1 MDKRIYWFHEI
12 SRESVGIAGGK
23 GANLGEMVQAKFP
36 VPPGF
41 VVTSK
46 TYEEFLDKGELR
58 QKIIDILS
66 DLDVNDSSAL
76 QMASKKIHDLIN
88 GTEVPKEIEEDFI
101 KAYEELSKQLGEE
114 PLVAVRSSATAEDL
128 PEASFAGQ
136 QATYLNVKKPTLTDS
151 VRACWASLF
160 TARAIFYRVQQKFDH
175 MKVGVA
181 VVVQKMIQS
190 ESSGV
195 IFTTHPTGESDMLIM
210 EAVFGLGEGIVSG
223 KYTPDHYE
231 VDPGNWEIK
240 TKNISP
246 QTQQLVLDEKERV
259 KEVDVPHD
267 KQETIKLPENKII
280 ELAKISKKIEKHYAW
295 PQDIE
300 WAYEKGQLY
309 IVQSRPVTTI
319 PKERKRVEDEAVVKR
334 MKPILKGLAASPGV
348 AAGPVKIIKDV
359 SEIDKVKD
367 GDVLVT
373 GMTNPDMVPA
383 MKRAV
388 AIVTNEG
395 GTTSHAAIVS
405 RELGI
410 PCIVGTKN
418 ATKTL
423 KTGDTI
429 TVDGKRGM
437 VYPGEV
443 KGLVVEKTAPEAQ
456 TSGGWIPTATRVMVN
471 LSAPSEAKKVAGK
484 DVDGVG
490 LLRAEF
496 IVGNIGIHP
505 KEAIATGKD
514 KEFVETLANDIAEI
528 AQAFWPRP
536 VIYRSFDFKT
546 NEYRSLKGGKKYEP
560 EENNPMIGYRG
571 AMWAIFDPELFDM
584 EIKMFKKVR
593 EEQGFKNLWLM
604 MPFIRTVD
612 EVRKIKKRL
621 EKEGFFDDK
630 DFKFF
635 LMAEVP
641 SVAFQIDEFA
651 GEVDGFSIGSNDL
664 TQLVLGADRD
674 NEQIAKVFDERDPA
688 VLKALEAIIT
698 GAKKHG
704 KYVSICGQ
712 APSVYPEIVEN
723 LVRWGIDSVSVNPDV
738 IDQTR
743 KLVAQTE
750 MKILLERKRE

>member
-1 MDKRIYWFHEI
+1 MDKYVYWFNEI
-12 SRESVGIAGGK
+12 TRDSISIAGGK
-23 GANLGEMVQAKFP
+23 GANLGEMVQNKFP

-41 VVTSK
+41 VVASGAYT
-46 TYEEFLDKGELR
+46 EFLDKMGLKDKLVDALS
-58 QKIIDILS
+58 KI
-66 DLDVNDSSAL
+66 DVDDSSGL
-76 QMASKKIHDLIN
+76 QIAAKKIREMIKSA
-88 GTEVPKEIEEDFI
+88 EMPKEIGDKILKIYDEMT
-101 KAYEELSKQLGEE
+101 KKLGGEI
-114 PLVAVRSSATAEDL
+114 LVAVRSSATAEDL

-136 QATYLNVKKPTLTDS
+136 QSTYLNVKRDKLLDS
-151 VRACWASLF
+151 VRSCWASLF
-160 TARAIFYRVQQKFDH
+160 TARAIFYRVQQGFEH

-195 IFTTHPTGESDMLIM
+195 IFTTHPSGENDLVMI

-231 VDPGNWEIK
+231 IDPGNWEIK
-240 TKNISP
+240 VNTVADQPHQI
-246 QTQQLVLDEKERV
+246 VFDEKEGV
-259 KEVDVPHD
+259 KEVDVAKD
-267 KQETIKLPENKII
+267 KKNTQKLSDNKII
-280 ELAKISKKIEKHYAW
+280 DLAKISKKIEKHYAW

-300 WAYEKGQLY
+300 WAFEKGKLY

-319 PKERKRVEDEAVVKR
+319 PKERKRLEDESMVKR

-348 AAGPVKIIKDV
+348 AAGPVKLIKDS

-367 GDVLVT
+367 GEVLVT
-373 GMTNPDMVPA
+373 SMTNPDMVPA
-383 MKRAV
+383 MKRAI
-388 AIVTNEG
+388 AIITDEG
-395 GTTSHAAIVS
+395 GVTSHAAIVS

-410 PCIVGTKN
+410 PCVVGTKN
-418 ATKTL
+418 VTKTL
-423 KTGDTI
+423 KTGDTV

-437 VYPGEV
+437 IYKGEIQ
-443 KGLVVEKTAPEAQ
+443 GLLMDKAKPES
-456 TSGGWIPTATRVMVN
+456 TGGGWIPTATRVMVN
-471 LSAPSEAKKVAGK
+471 LSAPSEAKRIAGR

-514 KEFVETLANDIAEI
+514 GEFVERLAADVAEI
-528 AQAFWPRP
+528 AQAFWPKP

-571 AMWAIFDPELFDM
+571 AMRAIFDPELFDM
-584 EIKMFKKVR
+584 ELKMFKKVR

-604 MPFIRTVD
+604 MPFIRTVE
-612 EVRKIKKRL
+612 EVKIIKKRL
-621 EKEGFFDDK
+621 EKEGLLGDR

-635 LMAEVP
+635 VMAEVP
-641 SVAFQIDEFA
+641 SIALNIDEFA
-651 GEVDGFSIGSNDL
+651 KEVDGFSIGSNDL

-674 NEQIAKVFDERDPA
+674 NEQIAAVFDERDPA
-688 VLKALEAIIT
+688 VLKALGMIIQ
-698 GAKKHG
+698 GAKRHG
-704 KYVSICGQ
+704 KYVGICGQ
-712 APSVYPEIVEN
+712 APSVYPEILEH

-738 IDQTR
+738 IEVSR
-743 KLVAQTE
+743 KIVAQTE
-750 MKILLERKRE
+750 MKILLEKKRE